1 MCGAGPSGP
10 VRALGLNGAE
20 AGRGGG
26 GEGAGWA
33 ERKGRPEWRAG
44 WAAREGRGGR
54 GSGPAECWAGLGK
67 VVWAGFGFEL
77 LFFWFSFLFLFF
89 FF

>member
-1 MCGAGPSGP
+1 M
-10 VRALGLNGAE
+10 RALGLNGAE

-33 ERKGRPEWRAG
+33 ERKGRPEWRAS

-89 FF
+89 SF